1 MKRLLLLYYS
11 QSGDVARIAEEFA
24 LPFRD
29 LPDVEVI
36 VRQIEPVPPYPFPW
50 GTLTRLLS
58 VFPEC
63 QRGGGASIR
72 PLGLDPGEKF
82 DLVILAY
89 QVWHLAP
96 SLPIQGFFKSAD
108 AQLLRG
114 ARVITLCVCR
124 NMWHSG
130 SETMKRMLREAGALH
145 LDNVVVSHQGPPFA
159 TFVSVPR
166 LLLYGKRDGLWGIFP
181 PAEVSRQDIERVQ
194 RLGQAASEKLRQRE
208 DWPCHSLLT
217 GVGAVRVKRRYVI
230 PELFGWYTYRFC
242 ADGVLLAT
250 RYGPLARRLAIYVFV
265 AMLLSMI
272 FVGIPFVL
280 LGMLIVYPLLYRSI
294 ERYAV
299 RLAEPSGEAG
309 NVAK

>member
-29 LPDVEVI
+29 LPDVEVV

-114 ARVITLCVCR
+114 ARDR
-124 NMWHSG
+124 KS
-130 SETMKRMLREAGALH
+130 
-145 LDNVVVSHQGPPFA
+145 VV
-159 TFVSVPR
+159 
-166 LLLYGKRDGLWGIFP
+166 
-181 PAEVSRQDIERVQ
+181 
-194 RLGQAASEKLRQRE
+194 
-208 DWPCHSLLT
+208 
-217 GVGAVRVKRRYVI
+217 
-230 PELFGWYTYRFC
+230 
-242 ADGVLLAT
+242 
-250 RYGPLARRLAIYVFV
+250 
-265 AMLLSMI
+265 
-272 FVGIPFVL
+272 
-280 LGMLIVYPLLYRSI
+280 
-294 ERYAV
+294 
-299 RLAEPSGEAG
+299 
-309 NVAK
+309 